1 MSSITT
7 AQAYEAVVSRNG
19 LPTGPVR
26 LPLIDRQSF
35 IDAFNR
41 RYHSAG
47 LSIDRIVLNDTPVSL
62 EESSENN
69 QLSRDLAGSGK

>member
-35 IDAFNR
+35 IDAFNG
-41 RYHSAG
+41 RYRSAG
-47 LSIDRIVLNDTPVSL
+47 LSIDRIVVKDPSVSI
-62 EESSENN
+62 EETSETN
-69 QLSRDLAGSGK
+69 QLPRDAAESGQ